1 MIWAQFWTESTGY
14 VEGSLPPRFEKSA
27 IRPVEAC
34 GDRAY
39 VRLDARRSIGMNA
52 GIARTECLKRGYLG
66 FTLIRGES
74 LLSAHVVRDYEQV
87 REMK

>member
-14 VEGSLPPRFEKSA
+14 VVGSVPPRFEKSA
-27 IRPVEAC
+27 VRPVEAC
-34 GDRAY
+34 GDRAC
-39 VRLDARRSIGMNA
+39 VRLDARQSKDLNA
-52 GIARTECLKRGYLG
+52 GIARAECIKRGYLG